1 MKIFEQMGAIV
12 LLILAIAFTVAAFLI
27 EPIAGIISIVVFAY
41 PLYMRLSIAFQD
53 FNVGHTIEKESVL
66 VSSRVDNKLAEITKT
81 ANDGV
86 LAALSPN
93 GTDFYI
99 SDSDRA
105 CVIGPPGTGKTTFLV
120 NQIKHWIKSERAFVC
135 LDIKP
140 EIYSITRKYL
150 EEAGYKVIIFNPAVA
165 EKDKKNY
172 DYEFDSYD
180 FFSDIHSDSAL
191 SEFVSSLIT
200 SSQGGDNI
208 VFEENARN
216 ILYAYLLHVKT
227 INPNIT
233 FLDAY
238 DELVGF
244 SSLADIL
251 AVLKNSS
258 NVIVQRI
265 ARDLKKIAD
274 NERLIGS
281 IFAVLSAKLDF
292 LKTESSLKA
301 LERGF
306 SLDVLQHKR
315 VAIFL
320 QFEEAR
326 KDQLQHLMSVFVG
339 HLLRYLIE
347 NSKDREAVLC
357 LFDEIGNASVISSL
371 PEKLN
376 TIRSRK
382 IPVWLYWQSKEQMQM
397 YGQKADEGPSIIMGA
412 CDYQLIFRL
421 NDNTTAE
428 WFSDKIG
435 KHWVTN
441 RSAGHSYSPDSG
453 NTYSSNQSWQEDL
466 IIKPHELQQL
476 AMSQVVSMYRGISW
490 ISIAE
495 PFYVAEANQ
504 LQRENDAK
512 ALADRQKKEADER
525 EARAKKRAEN
535 IAKTRIFVND
545 TSAKIAKNTVN
556 VTKATIDKAVELT
569 EDKPKD
575 FEDHTITQTV
585 ADNLKKKSNSVLK
598 KIQGTYKK

>member
-1 MKIFEQMGAIV
+1 MGEKIG
-12 LLILAIAFTVAAFLI
+12 LIIIT
-27 EPIAGIISIVVFAY
+27 IISIPFVIAGFAVNPLLGFVALALLGYVLYNRFRDVFGN
-41 PLYMRLSIAFQD
+41 FGH
-53 FNVGHTIEKESVL
+53 GHTIEKESVL
-66 VSSRVDNKLAEITKT
+66 LSGIIDQKLAEITKT

-86 LAALSPN
+86 LAALTPN
-93 GTDFYI
+93 GTNFYI

-150 EEAGYKVIIFNPAVA
+150 EDAGYKVVIFNPAVA
-165 EKDKKNY
+165 ESDKHKY
-172 DYEFDSYD
+172 DHKFDSYD

-191 SEFVSSLIT
+191 SEFVSSLIP
-200 SSQGGDNI
+200 SIGGDNI
-208 VFEENARN
+208 VFEENARSV
-216 ILYAYLLHVKT
+216 LYAYLLHAKT

-233 FLDAY
+233 FLEAY
-238 DELVGF
+238 DQLVAF
-244 SSLADIL
+244 SSLAEIL
-251 AVLKNSS
+251 SVLKSSS

-265 ARDLKKIAD
+265 SRDLKKIAD

-292 LKTESSLKA
+292 LKTEASLKA

-306 SLDVLQHKR
+306 SLDLLQHKR
-315 VAIFL
+315 VALFL

-326 KDQLQHLMSVFVG
+326 KEQLEHLMSVFVG

-347 NSKDREAVLC
+347 NSKDRDEVLC
-357 LFDEIGNASVISSL
+357 LFDEIGNASVIKSL

-382 IPVWLYWQSKEQMQM
+382 IPVWLYWQSKEQMQS
-397 YGQKADEGPSIIMGA
+397 YGQKSDEGASIIMGA

-435 KHWVTN
+435 THWITN
-441 RSAGHSYSPDSG
+441 TSAGYSYSDNG
-453 NTYSSNQSWQEDL
+453 NSYSSSSNWQEDL

-495 PFYVAEANQ
+495 PFYIAEDKERQVIKDAEALEQ
-504 LQRENDAK
+504 Q
-512 ALADRQKKEADER
+512 QQKEAEER
-525 EARAKKRAEN
+525 AERAEKRAN
-535 IAKTRIFVND
+535 SKINKMRAVVNE
-545 TSAKIAKNTVN
+545 KGNELAKN
-556 VTKATIDKAVELT
+556 AIDKAVELT
-569 EDKPKD
+569 NDREKE
-575 FEDHTITQTV
+575 FERHTITEIVT
-585 ADNLKKKSNSVLK
+585 DNVKKQSNKVLK
-598 KIQGTYKK
+598 KIQSTYKE

>member
-1 MKIFEQMGAIV
+1 MFQKINYIIAVVIC
-12 LLILAIAFTVAAFLI
+12 LALIAVAFGLHPLFGVATLAILGSAMWIGYTAIFSPNA
-27 EPIAGIISIVVFAY
+27 S
-41 PLYMRLSIAFQD
+41 
-53 FNVGHTIEKESVL
+53 HTIEKESVL
-66 VSSRVDNKLAEITKT
+66 TSSIIDQKLAEITKT

-86 LAALSPN
+86 LAALTPN
-93 GTDFYI
+93 GTNFYI

-150 EEAGYKVIIFNPAVA
+150 EDAGYKVVIFNPAVA
-165 EKDKKNY
+165 ESDKHKY
-172 DYEFDSYD
+172 DHKFDSYD

-191 SEFVSSLIT
+191 SEFVASLIP
-200 SSQGGDNI
+200 SIGGDNI
-208 VFEENARN
+208 VFEENARSV
-216 ILYAYLLHVKT
+216 LYAYLLHAKT

-238 DELVGF
+238 DQLVAF
-244 SSLADIL
+244 SSLAEIL
-251 AVLKNSS
+251 SVLKSS
-258 NVIVQRI
+258 SSVIVQRI
-265 ARDLKKIAD
+265 SRDLKKIAD

-292 LKTESSLKA
+292 LKTEASLKA

-306 SLDVLQHKR
+306 SLDLLQHKR
-315 VAIFL
+315 VALFL

-326 KDQLQHLMSVFVG
+326 KEQLEHLMSVFVG

-347 NSKDREAVLC
+347 NSKDRDAVLC
-357 LFDEIGNASVISSL
+357 LFDEIGNASVIKSL

-382 IPVWLYWQSKEQMQM
+382 IPVWLYWQSKEQMQS
-397 YGQKADEGPSIIMGA
+397 YGQKSDEGASIIMGA

-435 KHWVTN
+435 KHWITN
-441 RSAGHSYSPDSG
+441 TSAGYSYSISSG
-453 NTYSSNQSWQEDL
+453 NSYSSSSNWQEDL

-476 AMSQVVSMYRGISW
+476 SMSQVVSMYRGISW

-495 PFYVAEANQ
+495 PFYIAEDKEAQKIKDAEALEQ
-504 LQRENDAK
+504 Q
-512 ALADRQKKEADER
+512 QQKEAEER
-525 EARAKKRAEN
+525 AERAEKRAN
-535 IAKTRIFVND
+535 SKINKMRAVVNE
-545 TSAKIAKNTVN
+545 KGNELAKN
-556 VTKATIDKAVELT
+556 AIDKAVELT
-569 EDKPKD
+569 NDSGKE
-575 FEDHTITQTV
+575 FERHTITEIVT
-585 ADNLKKKSNSVLK
+585 DNVKKQSNKVLK
-598 KIQGTYKK
+598 KIQSTYKE

>member
-1 MKIFEQMGAIV
+1 MGEKVGLIIIAIIAIPFV
-12 LLILAIAFTVAAFLI
+12 IVGFAVNPLLGFVALAFLGYVLYNRFK
-27 EPIAGIISIVVFAY
+27 EVFG
-41 PLYMRLSIAFQD
+41 SFGS
-53 FNVGHTIEKESVL
+53 GHTIHKENVL
-66 VSSRVDNKLAEITKT
+66 TSSTIDQKLAEITKT
-81 ANDGV
+81 EHDGV
-86 LAALSPN
+86 LAALTPN
-93 GTDFYI
+93 GTNFYI

-140 EIYSITRKYL
+140 EIYTITRKYL
-150 EEAGYKVIIFNPAVA
+150 EDAGYKVVIFNPAVA
-165 EKDKKNY
+165 ESDKHKY
-172 DYEFDSYD
+172 DHKFDSYD

-191 SEFVSSLIT
+191 SEFVASLIP
-200 SSQGGDNI
+200 SVGGENV
-208 VFEENARN
+208 VFEENARSV
-216 ILYAYLLHVKT
+216 LYAYFLHAKT

-233 FLDAY
+233 FLEAY
-238 DELVGF
+238 DQLVAF
-244 SSLADIL
+244 SSLAEIL
-251 AVLKNSS
+251 SVLKSSS

-265 ARDLKKIAD
+265 SRDLKKIAD

-292 LKTESSLKA
+292 LKTEASLKA

-306 SLDVLQHKR
+306 SLDLLQHKR
-315 VAIFL
+315 VALFL

-326 KDQLQHLMSVFVG
+326 KEQLEHLMSVFVG

-347 NSKDREAVLC
+347 NSKDRDAVLC
-357 LFDEIGNASVISSL
+357 LFDEIGNASVIKSL
-371 PEKLN
+371 PQKLN

-382 IPVWLYWQSKEQMQM
+382 IPVWLYWQSKEQMQS
-397 YGQKADEGPSIIMGA
+397 YGQKSDEGASIIMGA

-435 KHWVTN
+435 THWITN
-441 RSAGHSYSPDSG
+441 TSAGYSYGDGGSSYSS
-453 NTYSSNQSWQEDL
+453 SSNWQEDL

-495 PFYVAEANQ
+495 PFYIAEDKEAQKIKDAEALEQ
-504 LQRENDAK
+504 QQ
-512 ALADRQKKEADER
+512 QKETEER
-525 EARAKKRAEN
+525 AERAEKRAN
-535 IAKTRIFVND
+535 SKINKMRAVVNE
-545 TSAKIAKNTVN
+545 KGNELAKN
-556 VTKATIDKAVELT
+556 AIDKAVELT
-569 EDKPKD
+569 NDREKE
-575 FEDHTITQTV
+575 FERHTITEIVT
-585 ADNLKKKSNSVLK
+585 DNVKKQSNKVLK